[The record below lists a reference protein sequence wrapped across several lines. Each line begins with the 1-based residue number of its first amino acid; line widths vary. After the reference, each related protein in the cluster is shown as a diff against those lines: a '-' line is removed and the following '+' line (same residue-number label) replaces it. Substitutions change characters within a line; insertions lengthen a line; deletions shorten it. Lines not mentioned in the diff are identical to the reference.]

1 MTLLLSNDDVDA
13 ALSMAD
19 CLEAME
25 TAYRDLGNNLGA
37 NGVRS
42 EVLTPT
48 SRDDALHSLLTM
60 GGVVP
65 RFGVGAVRIN
75 SDILTW
81 PKTNDG
87 ALRRVKVP
95 AAPNGRYVG
104 LVLLFSTQTGE
115 PLAIYPDGIVQRMRV
130 GACCGLGAKYL
141 ARKDAS
147 DIAILGT
154 GWQAGGQAMAISAV
168 RNVKR
173 IRCFSPSRER
183 REAFAKD
190 MNAKLGV
197 EIVPTATAHEAV
209 TGADVVMCATNSM
222 EPIFPA
228 EWLEPGMHVSSLKRL
243 ELDASV
249 VAGADVTFIHM
260 RDAGSKTIRAA
271 GAELSSDTE
280 EKKVALSGKIGREGL
295 PELTDLLLE
304 RKPGRRSERDITLF
318 LNYTG
323 AGYQFAA
330 TGHVIYAK
338 ARERGLGRQ
347 IDTDLLTSALPS

>member
-1 MTLLLSNDDVDA
+1 MTLLLSNDDVDQ
-13 ALSMAD
+13 ALTMPD

-25 TAYRDLGNNLGA
+25 TAYRDLGERLGA
-37 NGVRS
+37 NGIRS
-42 EVLTPT
+42 EILTPT

-60 GGVVP
+60 SGVVP
-65 RFGVGAVRIN
+65 RFGIGAVRIN

-81 PKTNDG
+81 PNSPG
-87 ALRRVKVP
+87 GLRRVKVP
-95 AAPNGRYVG
+95 AAPNNRYVG
-104 LVLLFSTQTGE
+104 LVLLFSTTTGE

-130 GACCGLGAKYL
+130 GASCGLGAKYL
-141 ARKDAS
+141 ARADAS

-154 GWQAGGQAMAISAV
+154 GWQAGGQAMAICAV

-173 IRCFSPSRER
+173 IRCYSPNRER
-183 REAFAKD
+183 RETFARE
-190 MNAKLGV
+190 MSARLGV
-197 EIVPTATAHEAV
+197 EIVPVAAARDAV
-209 TGADVVMCATNSM
+209 AGADVVMCATNSM

-260 RDAGSKTIRAA
+260 RDAGSKTIRTA

-280 EKKVALSGKIGREGL
+280 EKKVALSGKIGREAL
-295 PELTDLLLE
+295 PELTDLLLN
-304 RKPGRRSERDITLF
+304 RQPGRGSDRDITLF

-323 AGYQFAA
+323 LGYQFAA
-330 TGHVIYAK
+330 TGHVVYTK
-338 ARERGLGRQ
+338 ARERGLGREM
-347 IDTDLLTSALPS
+347 DTDLLTSALPS

>member
-1 MTLLLSNDDVDA
+1 MTLLLSNEDVDL
-13 ALSMAD
+13 ALTMPD

-25 TAYRDLGNNLGA
+25 IAYRDLGVMQGA

-42 EVLTPT
+42 EILTPT
-48 SRDDALHSLLTM
+48 SRDDALYSLLTM
-60 GGVVP
+60 SGVAP
-65 RFGVGAVRIN
+65 GFGVGAVRIN

-81 PKTNDG
+81 PKSPG
-87 ALRRVKVP
+87 GLRRVKVP
-95 AAPNGRYVG
+95 AAPNQRYVG

-141 ARKDAS
+141 ARADAR
-147 DIAILGT
+147 DVAILGT
-154 GWQAGGQAMAISAV
+154 GWQAGGQAMAICAV
-168 RNVKR
+168 RNVAR
-173 IRCFSPSRER
+173 IRCYSPSRER
-183 REAFAKD
+183 REAFAQE
-190 MNAKLGV
+190 MHAKLNV
-197 EIVPTATAHEAV
+197 EVLPTTTAHEAV
-209 TGADVVMCATNSM
+209 SGADVVMCATNSM

-271 GAELSSDTE
+271 GADLARDTE
-280 EKKVALSGKIGREGL
+280 DKKATLGGKIGRDTL
-295 PELTDLLLE
+295 PELTDLLLGL
-304 RKPGRRSERDITLF
+304 KPGRGSDRDITVF

-323 AGYQFAA
+323 VGYQFAA
-330 TGHVIYAK
+330 TGHVIYKK
-338 ARERGLGRQ
+338 ARELGLGRK
-347 IDTDLLTSALPS
+347 IETDLLTSALPS

>member
-1 MTLLLSNDDVDA
+1 MTLLLSNEDVDL
-13 ALSMAD
+13 ALTMPD

-25 TAYRDLGNNLGA
+25 IAYRDLGVMQGA

-42 EVLTPT
+42 EILTPT
-48 SRDDALHSLLTM
+48 SRDDALYSLLTM
-60 GGVVP
+60 SGVVP
-65 RFGVGAVRIN
+65 RFGIGAVRIN

-81 PKTNDG
+81 PNSPAG
-87 ALRRVKVP
+87 LRRVKVP
-95 AAPNGRYVG
+95 AAPNERYVG

-130 GACCGLGAKYL
+130 GASCGLGAKYL
-141 ARKDAS
+141 ARANAS

-154 GWQAGGQAMAISAV
+154 GWQAGGQAMAICAV

-173 IRCFSPSRER
+173 IRCFSPNRER
-183 REAFAKD
+183 REAFARD
-190 MNAKLGV
+190 MGAKLGV
-197 EIVPTATAHEAV
+197 EIIPSATAREAV
-209 TGADVVMCATNSM
+209 SGADVVMCATNSM

-228 EWLEPGMHVSSLKRL
+228 EWLESGMHVSSLKRL

-260 RDAGSKTIRAA
+260 RDAGSKTIRSA

-280 EKKVALSGKIGREGL
+280 EKKATLSGKIGRATL
-295 PELTDLLLE
+295 PELTDLLLQ
-304 RKPGRRSERDITLF
+304 RSPGRGSDRDITLF

-323 AGYQFAA
+323 LGYQFAA

-338 ARERGLGRQ
+338 ARELGLGRQ

>member
-1 MTLLLSNDDVDA
+1 MTLLLSNDEVDR
-13 ALSMAD
+13 ALTMPD
-19 CLEAME
+19 CLQAME
-25 TAYRDLGNNLGA
+25 IAYRDLGELRGA

-60 GGVVP
+60 SGVVP

-81 PKTNDG
+81 PNSPG
-87 ALRRVKVP
+87 GLRRVKVP
-95 AAPNGRYVG
+95 AAPNNRYVG
-104 LVLLFSTQTGE
+104 LVMLFSTQTGE

-141 ARKDAS
+141 ARADIS
-147 DIAILGT
+147 DVAILGT
-154 GWQAGGQAMAISAV
+154 GWQAGGQAMAICAV

-173 IRCFSPSRER
+173 IRCYSPNRER
-183 REAFAKD
+183 REAFARE
-190 MNAKLGV
+190 MSAKLGV
-197 EIVPTATAHEAV
+197 EVVPAATAREAV
-209 TGADVVMCATNSM
+209 AGADAVMCATNTM

-260 RDAGSKTIRAA
+260 RDAGSKTIRSA

-280 EKKVALSGKIGREGL
+280 EKKLALSGKIGRDSL
-295 PELTDLLLE
+295 PELTDLLLQ
-304 RKPGRRSERDITLF
+304 RKPGRRSDRDITLF

-323 AGYQFAA
+323 VGYQFAA
-330 TGHVIYAK
+330 TGHVIYTQ
-338 ARERGLGRQ
+338 ARKLGLGRE

>member
-1 MTLLLSNDDVDA
+1 MTLLLSNEDVDQ
-13 ALSMAD
+13 ALTMPD

-25 TAYRDLGNNLGA
+25 IAYRDLGENLGA
-37 NGVRS
+37 NGIRS
-42 EVLTPT
+42 EILTPT

-60 GGVVP
+60 SGVVP

-81 PKTNDG
+81 PNSPG
-87 ALRRVKVP
+87 GLRRVKVP
-95 AAPNGRYVG
+95 AAPNDRYVG
-104 LVLLFSTQTGE
+104 LVLLFSTKTGE

-130 GACCGLGAKYL
+130 GASCGLGAKYL
-141 ARKDAS
+141 ARADAS

-154 GWQAGGQAMAISAV
+154 GWQAGGQAMAICAV

-173 IRCFSPSRER
+173 IRCYSPSRER
-183 REAFAKD
+183 REAFACE
-190 MNAKLGV
+190 MSARLGV
-197 EIVPTATAHEAV
+197 EIVPVAAARDAV
-209 TGADVVMCATNSM
+209 AGADAVMCATNSM
-222 EPIFPA
+222 EPILPA

-260 RDAGSKTIRAA
+260 RDAGSKTIRTA

-280 EKKVALSGKIGREGL
+280 GKKATLSGKIGRENM
-295 PELTDLLLE
+295 PELTDLLLK
-304 RKPGRRSERDITLF
+304 RKPGRGSDRDITLF

-323 AGYQFAA
+323 LGYQFAA
-330 TGHVIYAK
+330 TGHVIYTK
-338 ARERGLGRQ
+338 ARERGLGRE